1 MEFGAEV
8 FGFEAWAE
16 TALLGSPGLEGW
28 ENHLC
33 PAGKMWW
40 KEAEGK
46 YGSKS
51 SSGQCFGDLD

>member
-16 TALLGSPGLEGW
+16 IALLGNPELEGW

-33 PAGKMWW
+33 PSCWENVVARG
-40 KEAEGK
+40 
-46 YGSKS
+46 
-51 SSGQCFGDLD
+51 